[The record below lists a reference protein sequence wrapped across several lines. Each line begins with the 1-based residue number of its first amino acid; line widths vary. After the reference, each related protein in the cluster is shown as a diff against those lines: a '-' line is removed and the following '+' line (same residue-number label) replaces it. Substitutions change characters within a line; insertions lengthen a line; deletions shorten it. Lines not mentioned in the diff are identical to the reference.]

1 MTSSLKTPRLLR
13 HAIAV
18 EREEFAG
25 DDSGRPLTAEGG
37 KKMRRI
43 AQGMSALKL
52 SFDLILS
59 SPYRRAQE
67 TANIVAARFNM
78 RRHLCL
84 TEALTPLGDR
94 RALIQEISALAGA
107 GSIVLV
113 GHEPCL
119 STLAVTLVFGRPVG
133 RLNLKKGGL
142 CKLSIERI
150 RLGRCAELDWL
161 LTPRHLIAAAR

>member
-1 MTSSLKTPRLLR
+1 MELYLLR

-113 GHEPCL
+113 GHEPQMPYPGMARNRHHRC
-119 STLAVTLVFGRPVG
+119 SNQHEV
-133 RLNLKKGGL
+133 K
-142 CKLSIERI
+142 
-150 RLGRCAELDWL
+150 RLG
-161 LTPRHLIAAAR
+161 

>member
-1 MTSSLKTPRLLR
+1 MELYLLR

-25 DDSGRPLTAEGG
+25 EDSERPLTAEGE

-43 AQGMSALKL
+43 AQGMAALKL

-67 TANIVAARFNM
+67 TANIVASHFNM
-78 RRHLCL
+78 RRHMRL
-84 TEALTPLGDR
+84 TETLTPGGDR
-94 RALIQEISALAGA
+94 RALIQEVSALEGRA

-113 GHEPCL
+113 GHEPYL
-119 STLAVTLVFGRPVG
+119 STLAISLVFGRTVG

-142 CKLSIERI
+142 CKLNVERI
-150 RLGRCAELDWL
+150 RLGRCAKLDWL
-161 LTPRHLIAAAR
+161 LTPRHLIAATR